1 MKTKQIPAI
10 VMLTAGAVCSVVG
23 IVTHLSFGTYVKTLF
38 FVLVGFYILG
48 CIAKLVLDKGFRI
61 MQDPLSEYGALE
73 MEEELIDDVGISE
86 DDYQDDL
93 SGTL

>member
-1 MKTKQIPAI
+1 
-10 VMLTAGAVCSVVG
+10 
-23 IVTHLSFGTYVKTLF
+23 
-38 FVLVGFYILG
+38 
-48 CIAKLVLDKGFRI
+48 